1 MTSQTK
7 IDDNK
12 VDFGVFLPVANG
24 GWIISETSPR
34 LDGSYE
40 QNRSAAVLAEE
51 LGLDFVMSMAKW
63 RGYGGT
69 TDHWGT
75 SLESMTMM
83 AGLAEATSRVKI
95 YATVHTLLFHPAVA
109 AKIFATLDQ
118 ISGGRAG
125 MNVVSGSYEGEFTQM
140 GMWPA
145 DLDHDGRY
153 DLAREWM
160 QLVKRLWRE
169 ERVDHDGR
177 FFHLTDCVSKPKPL
191 QQPRPS
197 IICAGASDK
206 GMGFTID
213 EGDACFVGGR
223 DLEEL
228 ARVSRRAKAMAA
240 ERNKTVKTYAMFTI
254 LPDQEGMTAEER
266 HRLYQEGA
274 DIGAIE
280 GLMRSYGLEPDG
292 KENSMVARS
301 KNVFMT
307 ETIAGDADSIVER
320 IKLIIETADLDG
332 MMLTFP
338 DYIEDLRF
346 FGEQVLPKLRGVS
359 AETAPVGGKQ

>member
-1 MTSQTK
+1 MNSQSK
-7 IDDNK
+7 IDYNLI
-12 VDFGVFLPVANG
+12 DFGVFLPVANG

-34 LDGSYE
+34 LHASYE
-40 QNRSAAVLAEE
+40 QNRAAAILADE

-63 RGYGGT
+63 RGYGGK

-75 SLESMTMM
+75 SLESMTLM

-95 YATVHTLLFHPAVA
+95 FATVHTLLFHPAVA
-109 AKIFATLDQ
+109 AKIFATLDR

-125 MNVVSGSYEGEFTQM
+125 MNIVSGAYKGEFAQM

-145 DLDHDGRY
+145 DLDHDDRY
-153 DLAREWM
+153 DMAQEWT
-160 QLVKRLWRE
+160 QLVKRLWIE
-169 ERVDHDGR
+169 ERVDHKGR
-177 FFHLTDCVSKPKPL
+177 FFHLTDCQSNPKPI
-191 QQPRPS
+191 QQPRLP
-197 IICAGASDK
+197 IICAGASEK

-213 EGDACFVGGR
+213 EGDACFVGGS
-223 DLEEL
+223 DLDDL
-228 ARVSRRAKAMAA
+228 ARVSRRAKALAA

-254 LPDQEGMTAEER
+254 LPDQEGLPAEER
-266 HRLYQEGA
+266 RRLYQEGA
-274 DIGAIE
+274 DTGAIE
-280 GLMRSYGLEPDG
+280 GVMRSYGLEPDG
-292 KENSMVARS
+292 SENSMVARS

-346 FGEQVLPKLRGVS
+346 FGERVLPKLRGVS
-359 AETAPVGGKQ
+359 AVTSAAGDKR